1 MTSRPGR
8 INRERFGLPHTGC
21 AADEYHLARMRSRTE
36 GRPGRYGPLRWIG
49 GAAAIVL
56 CLVSHAV
63 TAAQVGGDEMLIA
76 AGDIAE
82 CPSSG
87 YVGTGAEATA
97 RLVQSLP
104 GIVLALGDLAYPNGT
119 EQEFRECYE
128 PTWGRFKDRTR
139 PVPGNHEYNS
149 PGAAPYYAYWGERAG
164 KAGEGFYS
172 FDIGAWH
179 IIALNSNLLRGAL
192 EAKQEEWLAS
202 DLGSHR
208 TRCALAFFHH
218 ARFSSGWHASDRRSS
233 PLLRI
238 LYAHGVDVILTGHD
252 HDYERFAPQD
262 LDGHLDLQHGIR
274 AFVVGTGGARLGI
287 FLLSQDNSEVR
298 IFGEHGVLRMTLQAN
313 GYRWQFLSAPDGR
326 PLDQGR
332 DACHRRQG

>member
-1 MTSRPGR
+1 MLGS
-8 INRERFGLPHTGC
+8 
-21 AADEYHLARMRSRTE
+21 
-36 GRPGRYGPLRWIG
+36 
-49 GAAAIVL
+49 AAAIAF
-56 CLVSHAV
+56 CLAIHAASA
-63 TAAQVGGDEMLIA
+63 TQVGDEEMVIA

-82 CPSSG
+82 CPASG
-87 YVGTGAEATA
+87 YAGTGAEATA

-104 GIVLALGDLAYPNGT
+104 GTVLALGDLAYPNGT

-179 IIALNSNLLRGAL
+179 IVALNSNLLRGAL

-202 DLGSHR
+202 DLRSHR

-218 ARFSSGWHASDRRSS
+218 ARFSSGWHASDRRLS

-262 LDGHLDLQHGIR
+262 PEGHLDKERGVR

-287 FLLSQDNSEVR
+287 FLPFQDNSEAR
-298 IFGEHGVLRMTLQAN
+298 IFAVHGVLRMALETN
-313 GYRWQFLSAPDGR
+313 GYRWQFLSAPER
-326 PLDQGR
+326 RVLDEGR
-332 DACHRRQG
+332 DACHSREG

>member
-1 MTSRPGR
+1 MGVTRYRPASASLLVG
-8 INRERFGLPHTGC
+8 
-21 AADEYHLARMRSRTE
+21 AMALA
-36 GRPGRYGPLRWIG
+36 
-49 GAAAIVL
+49 L
-56 CLVSHAV
+56 CVGSHA
-63 TAAQVGGDEMLIA
+63 ASPPQVGDEEMLIA

-82 CPSSG
+82 CPPSG

-97 RLVQSLP
+97 RLVESLP
-104 GIVLALGDLAYPNGT
+104 GTVLALGDLAYPNGT
-119 EQEFRECYE
+119 EQQFRECYE

-179 IIALNSNLLRGAL
+179 IVALNSNLLGGAL

-202 DLGSHR
+202 DLKSRR

-218 ARFSSGWHASDRRSS
+218 ARFSSGWHASDRRLS

-238 LYAHGVDVILTGHD
+238 LYAHGVDVVLTGHD

-262 LDGHLDLQHGIR
+262 PAGHLDQQHGIR

-287 FLLSQDNSEVR
+287 FLPLQDNSEVR
-298 IFGEHGVLRMTLQAN
+298 IFGEHGVLRMTLKAN
-313 GYRWQFLSAPDGR
+313 GYRWQFLSAPDRRLLDEGR
-326 PLDQGR
+326 GE
-332 DACHRRQG
+332 CHRREG